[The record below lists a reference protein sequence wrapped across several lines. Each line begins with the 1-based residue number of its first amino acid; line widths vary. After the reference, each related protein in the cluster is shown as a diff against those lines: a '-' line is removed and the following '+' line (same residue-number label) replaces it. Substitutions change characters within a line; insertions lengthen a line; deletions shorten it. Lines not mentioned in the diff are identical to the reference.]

1 MKSPVLS
8 ILFLLISV
16 TLLAVPNDFRFRHFS
31 VEDGLSSNSV
41 RAIMQD
47 KYGFLWIGTEEG
59 LNRYDGIMI
68 KSYSICPQA
77 AGKYISSLYGTKKNI
92 WIGTDEGIYIYAY
105 ATETFTYFD
114 LTTPNNVRITSIVN
128 HILQDKDGNLWFS
141 TNGQGLFRYNLSKNY
156 LEQYE
161 FTSAF
166 GIVASTMADSDNQIW
181 ALTNQGESG
190 VYKLNKA
197 ENKFEPFG
205 LLYNAGNHH
214 SQALAML
221 EDSEQ
226 TLWLGT
232 WECGLQKI
240 DKYTRQTTTYL
251 HPTDGKGVTHIHSLM
266 EYAPHQLLIG
276 SDDGLLLF
284 NTLTEEYKLFTENE
298 TVPNSLSNRFVYP
311 IIKDREGGI
320 WIGTYYG
327 GINYISPNA
336 EQFESFSHS
345 RLYNSINGNVIGR
358 FCEDAHGQIW
368 IASDD
373 GGLNRYSPKDRK
385 FVYYLPADHKNSL
398 SYHNVHALC
407 MDGDNLWI
415 GTYTGGVNVLNLQ
428 TGTFKVYRSY
438 TDIPTSLDGTSSYAI
453 FKDRSDRIWV
463 ASMNGINLYNRE
475 EDNFIRIKNLDAM
488 TIDIDQDTKG
498 NLWFS
503 TQGKGLFK
511 FHPEKQIW
519 KNYVHNNTLPN
530 TLANNQ
536 VNCCLID
543 SHGEI
548 WAGTMNGLC
557 KYNIEEDNF
566 ETIPLEIPSHNIC
579 SIIEDQ
585 HILWLTTTKGLV
597 RYIPGEGC
605 QVFTKSDGLQ
615 SDQFLPNA
623 GIKAS
628 DGKIYIGSVNGF
640 NAFYPHQI
648 KTNHVRPP
656 VVITALEIF
665 NKQIPVGNKLL
676 PKSLNQL
683 EELGEGCQVFTKSD
697 GLQSDQF
704 LPNAGIKAS
713 DGKIYIGSVNGFN
726 AFYPHQIKTNHV
738 RPPVVITALEI
749 FNKQIPVGNK
759 LLPKSLNQLEE
770 LELSYKENAFSLLYA
785 SLSYCTP
792 NKNKYAY
799 KLEGFDKDWNY
810 VGSQNKAT
818 YTNLPAGTYLF
829 KVKATNNDG
838 IWNEKGTSL
847 KITIH
852 PPFYWSTASKLLYF
866 VLVCIAF
873 GFVIRF
879 IIKRTEKKHTA
890 EINKLNANKEKEVH
904 EAKIKFFT
912 MIAHEIRTPVSL
924 IIGPLEKI
932 MKSPVSLPSTVR
944 DDLNIIDRNSQRL
957 LFLVNQLLDF
967 RKVEQEGMKMKF
979 ASQNIHQLLKAVC
992 ERFEPFIAQHGA
1004 RLTVKYPE
1012 ADFTAI
1018 VDSEAVTKLVSN
1030 LLTNA
1035 SKYTKDEVTLT
1046 CIVQPEQHTFIIR
1059 VTDNGIGISKEEQ
1072 KKIFHPFY
1080 QAMDNKPGTG
1090 IGLSIVKSIVES
1102 HNGCIEVE
1110 SEVNKG
1116 SSFIVTLP
1124 IEQAQVLPQD
1134 TGTSLLNNP
1143 AIPEGILQEDL
1154 SGSPIKHKPTMLIV
1168 DDNEEMLNFLSS
1180 SLADKYSILTAED
1193 GIEAL
1198 NKLKEN
1204 EVTLIVSDWMM
1215 PRMDGVEFCKAI
1227 RTNQATSHI
1236 PFILLTAKTDTN
1248 SKIEGMDCGAD
1259 AYIEKPFSMQYLEAC
1274 IKNLVDLRN
1283 LLRQKFSKMP
1293 LVPLNSIANN
1303 SMDDK
1308 FLTRMNEIIEENFSN
1323 PELSVDFLAEKLCIS
1338 RSGLFAKIKTLAN
1351 ITPNELI
1358 QVVRLKKAAIL
1369 LAENKYRINE
1379 ICYMVG
1385 FNNPSYFSK
1394 CFQKQ
1399 FGMKPGEFVNG
1410 KREE

>member
-1 MKSPVLS
+1 MKRLVLLLLNLLMPM
-8 ILFLLISV
+8 ILFAAS
-16 TLLAVPNDFRFRHFS
+16 NDLCFRHFS

-41 RAIMQD
+41 RALMQD
-47 KYGFLWIGTEEG
+47 KYGFLWIGTDEG
-59 LNRYDGIMI
+59 LNRYDGTTV
-68 KSYSICPQA
+68 KLYRLKDRGA
-77 AGKYISSLYGTKKNI
+77 NEAISSLYSTLNKI
-92 WIGTDEGIYIYAY
+92 WIGTDEGIYIYDY
-105 ATETFTYFD
+105 ETEDIMPFVLATSKNIHIETNT
-114 LTTPNNVRITSIVN
+114 N
-128 HILQDKDGNLWFS
+128 HIVEDKDKNLWF
-141 TNGQGLFRYNLSKNY
+141 TTVGQGIFKYNTITNH

-161 FTSAF
+161 FKNAN
-166 GIVASTMADSDNQIW
+166 GLMASVLVDSENQIW
-181 ALTNQGESG
+181 AITNWGNSG
-190 VYKLNKA
+190 LFKLNKA
-197 ENKFEPFG
+197 ENKFETFPLSYESG
-205 LLYNAGNHH
+205 KHDSNA
-214 SQALAML
+214 LVML
-221 EDSEQ
+221 EDSEH

-240 DKYTRQTTTYL
+240 DKYSGKATTYL
-251 HPTDGKGVTHIHSLM
+251 HPTDGKGATHIHSIM

-284 NTLTEEYKLFTENE
+284 NTITEEYQLFTEDE
-298 TVPNSLSNRFVYP
+298 TNPHSLSNGDV
-311 IIKDREGGI
+311 
-320 WIGTYYG
+320 
-327 GINYISPNA
+327 
-336 EQFESFSHS
+336 
-345 RLYNSINGNVIGR
+345 
-358 FCEDAHGQIW
+358 W

-373 GGLNRYSPKDRK
+373 GGLNRFSPKNRK
-385 FVYYLPADHKNSL
+385 FSHYLPLEGKNSL

-428 TGTFKVYRSY
+428 TGTFKTYSAY
-438 TDIPTSLDGTSSYAI
+438 QDNPASLDGTSSYAI
-453 FKDRSDRIWV
+453 FKDRKERIWV
-463 ASMNGINLYNRE
+463 TSMSGVNLYNRE
-475 EDNFIRIKNLDAM
+475 KDNFTRIKYLDAL

-511 FHPEKQIW
+511 YHPEKQIW
-519 KNYVHNNTLPN
+519 KNYIHDHKNPN
-530 TLANNQ
+530 SLANNQ
-536 VNCCLID
+536 VNCVLID
-543 SHGEI
+543 TNGEM
-548 WAGTMNGLC
+548 WVGTMNGLC
-557 KYNIEEDNF
+557 KYNAEEDAF
-566 ETIPLEIPSHNIC
+566 ETLPLEIPSHNIC

-585 HILWLTTTKGLV
+585 RILWLTTTKGLV
-597 RYIPGEGC
+597 RYTPGEGC
-605 QVFTKSDGLQ
+605 RVFTKSDGLQ
-615 SDQFLPNA
+615 SEQFLPNA
-623 GIKAS
+623 ALKAS

-648 KTNHVRPP
+648 KTNVMLPP
-656 VVITALEIF
+656 VIITELEID
-665 NKQIPVGNKLL
+665 NK
-676 PKSLNQL
+676 
-683 EELGEGCQVFTKSD
+683 
-697 GLQSDQF
+697 
-704 LPNAGIKAS
+704 
-713 DGKIYIGSVNGFN
+713 
-726 AFYPHQIKTNHV
+726 
-738 RPPVVITALEI
+738 EI
-749 FNKQIPVGNK
+749 QTGNK

-866 VLVCIAF
+866 ILICIAF

-1004 RLTVKYPE
+1004 RLTVEYPE

-1308 FLTRMNEIIEENFSN
+1308 FLTRMNEIIEKNFSN

>member
-1 MKSPVLS
+1 MKRRVLS
-8 ILFLLISV
+8 IFFLLIPV
-16 TLLAVPNDFRFRHFS
+16 MLLAIPNNFRFRHFS

-59 LNRYDGIMI
+59 LNRYDGTTI

-77 AGKYISSLYGTKKNI
+77 AGKYISSLCETKKNI
-92 WIGTDEGIYIYAY
+92 WIGTDEGVYTFAY
-105 ATETFTYFD
+105 ETETFAYLNLATS
-114 LTTPNNVRITSIVN
+114 NNIRITGTVN
-128 HILQDKDGNLWFS
+128 HILEDKDGNLWFS

-161 FTSAF
+161 FQSAS
-166 GIVASTMADSDNQIW
+166 GIIASTMADSDNQIW

-190 VYKLNKA
+190 IYKLNKA
-197 ENKFEPFG
+197 ENKFEPFT
-205 LLYNAGNHH
+205 LLYNAEKHH
-214 SQALAML
+214 SQALTML
-221 EDSEQ
+221 EDSERS
-226 TLWLGT
+226 LWLGT

-251 HPTDGKGVTHIHSLM
+251 HPADGKGVTHIHSLM

-284 NTLTEEYKLFTENE
+284 NILTEEHELFTEDE

-320 WIGTYYG
+320 WVGTYYG
-327 GINYISPNA
+327 GVNYISPNT

-345 RLYNSINGNVIGR
+345 RFYNSVNGTVIGR
-358 FCEDAHGQIW
+358 FCEDTHGQIW

-373 GGLNRYSPKDRK
+373 GGLSCYSPKSRK
-385 FVYYLPADHKNSL
+385 FTHYLPTDNKNSL

-407 MDGDNLWI
+407 MDGNNLWI
-415 GTYTGGVNVLNLQ
+415 GTYTGGVNVLNLE

-438 TDIPTSLDGTSSYAI
+438 TDVPTSLDGTSSYAI
-453 FKDRSDRIWV
+453 FKDRSERIWV
-463 ASMNGINLYNRE
+463 ASMGGINLYNRK
-475 EDNFIRIKNLDAM
+475 EDNFIRLKTLDAL

-498 NLWFS
+498 NIWFS

-511 FHPEKQIW
+511 LHPEKQIW
-519 KNYVHNNTLPN
+519 KNYLHDNNLPN

-543 SHGEI
+543 SHGAI
-548 WAGTMNGLC
+548 WVGTMNGLC
-557 KYNIEEDNF
+557 KYNAEEDNF

-585 HILWLTTTKGLV
+585 YILWLTTTKGLV

-623 GIKAS
+623 GLKAS

-656 VVITALEIF
+656 VVITELEIF
-665 NKQIPVGNKLL
+665 NKQISVRDDLL
-676 PKSLNQL
+676 PKALNRL
-683 EELGEGCQVFTKSD
+683 EK
-697 GLQSDQF
+697 
-704 LPNAGIKAS
+704 
-713 DGKIYIGSVNGFN
+713 
-726 AFYPHQIKTNHV
+726 
-738 RPPVVITALEI
+738 
-749 FNKQIPVGNK
+749 
-759 LLPKSLNQLEE
+759 
-770 LELSYKENAFSLLYA
+770 LELSYKDNVFSLLYA

-792 NKNKYAY
+792 EKNQYAY

-818 YTNLPAGTYLF
+818 YTNLPAGNYTF

-838 IWNEKGTSL
+838 VWNENGTSL

-852 PPFYWSTASKLLYF
+852 PPFYWSTASKIFYF
-866 VLVCIAF
+866 IFVCIAF
-873 GFVIRF
+873 VFFIRF
-879 IIKRTEKKHTA
+879 IVKRTEKKHTA

-932 MKSPVSLPSTVR
+932 MRSSVSLPVAVR

-967 RKVEQEGMKMKF
+967 RKVEQEGMKMRF
-979 ASQNIHQLLKAVC
+979 VSHNIYQLLKAVC

-1004 RLTVKYPE
+1004 HLTVEYPE
-1012 ADFTAI
+1012 TDFTAM
-1018 VDSEAVTKLVSN
+1018 VDSEAITKLISN

-1035 SKYTKDEVTLT
+1035 SKYTKDEVALS
-1046 CIVQPEQHTFIIR
+1046 CIIQPEQHTFIIR
-1059 VTDNGIGISKEEQ
+1059 VTDNGIGISREDQ

-1080 QAMDNKPGTG
+1080 QAADNKPGTG
-1090 IGLSIVKSIVES
+1090 IGLSIVKGIVES
-1102 HNGCIEVE
+1102 HNGCIEVK

-1124 IEQAQVLPQD
+1124 IEQSKEISQEGEEAI
-1134 TGTSLLNNP
+1134 LNNP
-1143 AIPEGILQEDL
+1143 AIPEDILP
-1154 SGSPIKHKPTMLIV
+1154 GSLPAASPKNKPGMLIV

-1180 SLADKYSILTAED
+1180 SFSDKYSILTAKD

-1198 NKLKEN
+1198 AKLKGN
-1204 EVTLIVSDWMM
+1204 DVTLIVSDWMM
-1215 PRMDGVEFCKAI
+1215 PRMDGVEFCKTI
-1227 RTNQATSHI
+1227 RSSQTTSHI

-1259 AYIEKPFSMQYLEAC
+1259 AYIEKPFSVQYLEAC

-1293 LVPLNSIANN
+1293 MVPLNSIASN

-1308 FLTRMNEIIEENFSN
+1308 FLTRLNEIIEENFSN
-1323 PELSVDFLAEKLCIS
+1323 PELSVDFLAEQLCIS

-1358 QVVRLKKAAIL
+1358 QVVRLKKAAAL
-1369 LAENKYRINE
+1369 LSENKYRINE

-1385 FNNPSYFSK
+1385 FNNPSYFAK

-1410 KREE
+1410 KKE